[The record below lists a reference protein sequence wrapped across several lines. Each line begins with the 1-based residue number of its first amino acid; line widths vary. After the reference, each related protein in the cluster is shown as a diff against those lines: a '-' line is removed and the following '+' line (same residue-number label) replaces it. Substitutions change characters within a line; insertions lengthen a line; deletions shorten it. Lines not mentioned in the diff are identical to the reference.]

1 MDNLSQNDSDMII
14 DCGESLDVS
23 VIMDF
28 RALILQA
35 MASDDEIIMDAAHL
49 ERIDGAAMQ
58 LLTALFKDA
67 DEAKHAIRWRSPS
80 ESLMNAARLSGL
92 CEILHL
98 TSVQDG

>member
-1 MDNLSQNDSDMII
+1 MDNLSKNDSDMII

-35 MASDDEIIMDAAHL
+35 MASDDEIILDATQL

-67 DEAKHAIRWRSPS
+67 DETNHPIRWKSS
-80 ESLMNAARLSGL
+80 SDALMNAARLSGL
-92 CEILHL
+92 CEALHL
-98 TSVQDG
+98 TSV